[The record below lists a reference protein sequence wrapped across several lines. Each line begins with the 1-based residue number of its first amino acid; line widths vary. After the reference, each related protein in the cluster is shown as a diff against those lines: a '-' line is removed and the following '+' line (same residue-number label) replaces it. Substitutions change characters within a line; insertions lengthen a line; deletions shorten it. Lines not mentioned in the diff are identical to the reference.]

1 MHDSLNP
8 LSHHV
13 RCLAGLSQIVETYEV
28 FFIDA
33 WGVLL
38 DGARAH
44 PGAIDC
50 LQHLRRAGKRVVIV
64 TNAARRESVV
74 AQELHTVGIEATL
87 YHSVVSSGELTWA
100 ALARRSDAWHARLG
114 TRCYYLGPARSRG
127 LLDGTDLSAAERL
140 DAADFILVTG
150 PVGHNEPDVDAYQAL
165 LVHAA
170 ALRLPMVCANP
181 DLAAIRAGVRGISA
195 GAIAAAYR
203 DHHDGD
209 VYFHGKPHAAI
220 YARAREHA
228 GAANARIVAIGD
240 GFNTDMLGAS
250 RAGLPCVFVAG
261 GIHGVDLDAPD
272 SAARLKALYAEHG
285 CRIDAALQRFSW

>member
-1 MHDSLNP
+1 MHDSSDP
-8 LSHHV
+8 LSRHV

-38 DGARAH
+38 DGVRAH

-50 LQHLRRAGKRVVIV
+50 LQHLRDAAKRVVVV

-74 AQELHTVGIEATL
+74 AQELHAVGIETTL

-100 ALARRSDAWHARLG
+100 ALARRTDTWHARLG
-114 TRCYYLGPARSRG
+114 RRCYYLGPERSRG
-127 LLDGTDLSAAERL
+127 LLEDTGLSAAEHL
-140 DAADFILVTG
+140 EAADFVLVTG
-150 PVGHNEPDVDAYQAL
+150 PLGHNEPDVSAYRAL
-165 LVHAA
+165 LARAA
-170 ALRLPMVCANP
+170 ARHLPMVCANP

-228 GAANARIVAIGD
+228 GQANARIVAIGD
-240 GFNTDMLGAS
+240 GFNTDMLGAG

-261 GIHGVDLDAPD
+261 GIHGIDLNAPD
-272 SAARLKALYAEHG
+272 GAARLEALHAEYG